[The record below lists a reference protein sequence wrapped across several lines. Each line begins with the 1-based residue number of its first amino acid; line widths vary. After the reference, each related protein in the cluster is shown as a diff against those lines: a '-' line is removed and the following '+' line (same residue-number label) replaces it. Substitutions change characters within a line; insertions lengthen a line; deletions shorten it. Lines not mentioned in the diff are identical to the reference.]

1 MDKFEE
7 KMNELNQMSDEDKST
22 TLNQMNDDC
31 ICPICPT
38 YNECAKEADELLF
51 CVTGKSETCI
61 AKEMG
66 CMCPTCPFA
75 QEYQIGVK
83 YNFYCTRD
91 TELEQR

>member
-7 KMNELNQMSDEDKST
+7 KMNELDQMSDENKTT
-22 TLNQMNDDC
+22 TLNQMKPDC

-51 CVTGKSETCI
+51 CVTGKSENCI
-61 AKEMG
+61 TKERG

-75 QEYQIGVK
+75 QEYKIGVK

-91 TELEQR
+91 TEIEQR

>member
-7 KMNELNQMSDEDKST
+7 KMNELNQMSEENKTSS
-22 TLNQMNDDC
+22 LNQMKTDC

-38 YNECAKEADELLF
+38 YSECAKKSDELLF
-51 CVTGKSETCI
+51 CVTGKSESCI
-61 AKEMG
+61 TKERG

-75 QEYQIGVK
+75 QEYGIGIK
-83 YNFYCTRD
+83 YNFYCTRG